1 MSSCR
6 GNISVVLLGIG
17 LFLATVAHLVMVC
30 VTRTTQLEME
40 DLRGRQLRL
49 LCSSAITRLS
59 QQTLESG
66 ECTPVALT
74 LHPGNVPA
82 TLVSKVTYSDDGCF
96 RYLETSVEA
105 EEQSHNLRQ
114 VQFQL
119 NEEMQ
124 EQGKRFMLISRKPL
138 IGSEFLLEEG
148 IYTSTEEVHIPQIE
162 FLKNTSTAKLSIS
175 DLSMEDVKLYGL
187 DKRFYYLSNASTPL
201 IFSKNLKVYGTA
213 VIATEG
219 SIIIESSCQFF
230 DKVVLVSKGNITIKD
245 GVTLPQALLVAY
257 GKVTIGT
264 GCQLGGVVF
273 SDSNIELLGSS
284 NLIHDA
290 EVVAR
295 FSSAFYIL

>member
-1 MSSCR
+1 MSSSR

-17 LFLATVAHLVMVC
+17 LFLAAVAHLVMVC
-30 VTRTTQLEME
+30 VVRTNQLEME

-49 LCSSAITRLS
+49 LCSSAITRLA
-59 QQTLESG
+59 QQELEAG
-66 ECTPVALT
+66 ECTPVTLT
-74 LHPGNVPA
+74 LQPGNVPA
-82 TLVSKVTYSDDGCF
+82 ALVSKVANSDDGCF
-96 RYLETSVEA
+96 RYLEVGVEA

-119 NEEMQ
+119 GQEMQ
-124 EQGKRFMLISRKPL
+124 VLGRRFMLICRKPL
-138 IGSEFLLEEG
+138 VGTEFLSEEG
-148 IYTSTEEVHIPQIE
+148 IYTSTEEVKFPQID
-162 FLKNTSTAKLSIS
+162 FLKNTSAAKRSVS

-201 IFSKNLKVYGTA
+201 TFSKNLKVYGTA

-219 SIIIESSCQFF
+219 SIIIESGCQFLDRVIF
-230 DKVVLVSKGNITIKD
+230 LSKGNIIIKD
-245 GVTLPQALLVAY
+245 GAKLPQALLVAY

-273 SDSNIELLGSS
+273 SDSSIELQGSS
-284 NLIHDA
+284 TLTHDGN
-290 EVVAR
+290 VVAP

>member
-1 MSSCR
+1 MNNCR

-17 LFLATVAHLVMVC
+17 LFLAAVAHLVMVY
-30 VTRTTQLEME
+30 VARTTQLEME

-114 VQFQL
+114 VQFRL

-124 EQGKRFMLISRKPL
+124 EQGRRFMLISRKPL
-138 IGSEFLLEEG
+138 IGSEFLSEEG

-201 IFSKNLKVYGTA
+201 TFSKNLKVYGTA

-245 GVTLPQALLVAY
+245 GVKLPQVLLVAY

>member
-1 MSSCR
+1 MNSCR

-17 LFLATVAHLVMVC
+17 LFLAAVAHLVMVY

-124 EQGKRFMLISRKPL
+124 EQGRRFMLISRKPL
-138 IGSEFLLEEG
+138 IGSEFLSEEG

-201 IFSKNLKVYGTA
+201 TFSKNLKVYGTA

-245 GVTLPQALLVAY
+245 GVKLPQVLLVAY

>member
-1 MSSCR
+1 MNNCR

-17 LFLATVAHLVMVC
+17 LFLAAVVNLVMVC

-59 QQTLESG
+59 QKTLESG

-124 EQGKRFMLISRKPL
+124 EQGRRFMLISRKPL
-138 IGSEFLLEEG
+138 IGSEFLSEEG
-148 IYTSTEEVHIPQIE
+148 ICTSTEEVHIPQIE

-201 IFSKNLKVYGTA
+201 TFSKNLKVYGTS

-219 SIIIESSCQFF
+219 SIILESGCQFF

-245 GVTLPQALLVAY
+245 GVKLPQVLLVAY

>member
-1 MSSCR
+1 MNNCR

-17 LFLATVAHLVMVC
+17 LFLAAIAHLVIVY
-30 VTRTTQLEME
+30 VARTTQLEME
-40 DLRGRQLRL
+40 GLRGRQLRL
-49 LCSSAITRLS
+49 LCSSAITRLA
-59 QQTLESG
+59 QQELESG

-105 EEQSHNLRQ
+105 EEQSHHLRQ
-114 VQFQL
+114 VQFQF

-138 IGSEFLLEEG
+138 IGSEFLSEEG

-201 IFSKNLKVYGTA
+201 TFSKNLKVYGTA

-219 SIIIESSCQFF
+219 SIIIESGCQFF
-230 DKVVLVSKGNITIKD
+230 DRVVLVSKGNITIKD
-245 GVTLPQALLVAY
+245 GVKLSQVLLVAY

>member
-1 MSSCR
+1 MSSSR
-6 GNISVVLLGIG
+6 GNISVALLGIG
-17 LFLATVAHLVMVC
+17 LFLAAVAHLVMVC

-59 QQTLESG
+59 QQALESG

-114 VQFQL
+114 VQFRL

-124 EQGKRFMLISRKPL
+124 EQGRRFMLISRKPL
-138 IGSEFLLEEG
+138 IGSEFLSEEG
-148 IYTSTEEVHIPQIE
+148 ICTSTEEGHIPQIE

-201 IFSKNLKVYGTA
+201 TFSKNLKVYGTA

-245 GVTLPQALLVAY
+245 GVKLPQVLLVAY

>member
-1 MSSCR
+1 MSSSR
-6 GNISVVLLGIG
+6 GNISVALLGIG
-17 LFLATVAHLVMVC
+17 LFLAAVAHLVMVY
-30 VTRTTQLEME
+30 VARTAQLEME

-49 LCSSAITRLS
+49 LCSSTITRLA
-59 QQTLESG
+59 QQELKSG
-66 ECTPVALT
+66 ECTPVTLT
-74 LHPGNVPA
+74 LQPGNVPA

-96 RYLETSVEA
+96 RYLDTSVEA
-105 EEQSHNLRQ
+105 EEQSHHLRH

-124 EQGKRFMLISRKPL
+124 AQGKRFMLISRKPL
-138 IGSEFLLEEG
+138 VGSEFLSEEG
-148 IYTSTEEVHIPQIE
+148 IYTSTEEVKIPQIE
-162 FLKNTSTAKLSIS
+162 FLKNTSDAKRSIS

-201 IFSKNLKVYGTA
+201 TFSKNLKVYGTA

-219 SIIIESSCQFF
+219 SIIIESGCQFF
-230 DKVVLVSKGNITIKD
+230 DRVIFISKGNIIIKD
-245 GVTLPQALLVAY
+245 GVKLPQVLLLAY

-284 NLIHDA
+284 DLTHDV

-295 FSSAFYIL
+295 FASAHFIL

>member
-17 LFLATVAHLVMVC
+17 LFLAAVAHLVMVY
-30 VTRTTQLEME
+30 VARTTQLEME

-49 LCSSAITRLS
+49 LCSSAITRLA
-59 QQTLESG
+59 QQELESG

-124 EQGKRFMLISRKPL
+124 EQGRRFMLISRKPIL
-138 IGSEFLLEEG
+138 GSEFLLEEG

-187 DKRFYYLSNASTPL
+187 DKRFYHLSNASTPL

-245 GVTLPQALLVAY
+245 GVKLPQVLLVAY

-284 NLIHDA
+284 KFIHDA

>member
-17 LFLATVAHLVMVC
+17 LFLAAVAHLVMVY
-30 VTRTTQLEME
+30 VARTTQLEME

-59 QQTLESG
+59 QQALESG

-105 EEQSHNLRQ
+105 EEQSHHLRQ
-114 VQFQL
+114 VQFQF

-219 SIIIESSCQFF
+219 SIIIESSCKFF

-245 GVTLPQALLVAY
+245 GVKLPQVLLVAY

-284 NLIHDA
+284 NFIHDA

>member
-1 MSSCR
+1 MNNCR

-17 LFLATVAHLVMVC
+17 LFLAAVAHLVMVY
-30 VTRTTQLEME
+30 VARTTQLEME

-138 IGSEFLLEEG
+138 IGSEFLSEEG

-245 GVTLPQALLVAY
+245 GVKLPQALLVAY

-284 NLIHDA
+284 KFIHDA

>member
-1 MSSCR
+1 MSSSR

-17 LFLATVAHLVMVC
+17 LFLAAVAHLVMVY

-59 QQTLESG
+59 QQELESG

-124 EQGKRFMLISRKPL
+124 EQGRRFMLISRKPIL
-138 IGSEFLLEEG
+138 GSEFLLEEG

-201 IFSKNLKVYGTA
+201 TFSKNLKMYGTA

-219 SIIIESSCQFF
+219 SVIIESGCQFF
-230 DKVVLVSKGNITIKD
+230 DRLVLISKGNIIIKD
-245 GVTLPQALLVAY
+245 GVKLPQALLLAY

-273 SDSNIELLGSS
+273 SDSNIELLGRS
-284 NLIHDA
+284 NPIHDA

>member
-17 LFLATVAHLVMVC
+17 LFLAAVAHLVMVY

-49 LCSSAITRLS
+49 LCSSAITRLA
-59 QQTLESG
+59 QQELESG

-114 VQFQL
+114 VQFRL
-119 NEEMQ
+119 NEKMQ
-124 EQGKRFMLISRKPL
+124 EQGRRFMLISRKPL
-138 IGSEFLLEEG
+138 IGSEFLSEEG

-162 FLKNTSTAKLSIS
+162 FLKNTSTTKLSIS

-201 IFSKNLKVYGTA
+201 TFSKNLKVYGTA

-245 GVTLPQALLVAY
+245 GVKLPQVLLVAY

-273 SDSNIELLGSS
+273 SDSNIELLGHFF
-284 NLIHDA
+284 L
-290 EVVAR
+290 
-295 FSSAFYIL
+295 YY

>member
-17 LFLATVAHLVMVC
+17 LFLAAVAHLVMVY
-30 VTRTTQLEME
+30 VARTTQLEME

-49 LCSSAITRLS
+49 LCSSAITRLA
-59 QQTLESG
+59 QQELESG

-82 TLVSKVTYSDDGCF
+82 TLVSKVIYSDDGCF

-124 EQGKRFMLISRKPL
+124 EQGKRFMLISRKPIL
-138 IGSEFLLEEG
+138 GSEFLLEEG

-201 IFSKNLKVYGTA
+201 TFSKNLKVYGTA

-219 SIIIESSCQFF
+219 SIILESSCQFF
-230 DKVVLVSKGNITIKD
+230 DEVVLVSKGNITIKD
-245 GVTLPQALLVAY
+245 GVKLPQVLLVAY

-295 FSSAFYIL
+295 FSSAFFIL

>member
-1 MSSCR
+1 MSSSR

-17 LFLATVAHLVMVC
+17 LFLAAVAHLVMVY
-30 VTRTTQLEME
+30 VARTTQLEME

-96 RYLETSVEA
+96 RYLEMSVES
-105 EEQSHNLRQ
+105 EEQSQNLRQ
-114 VQFQL
+114 VQFRL

-124 EQGKRFMLISRKPL
+124 EQGRRFMLISRKPL
-138 IGSEFLLEEG
+138 IGSEFLSEEG

-201 IFSKNLKVYGTA
+201 TFSKNLKVYGTA

-219 SIIIESSCQFF
+219 SIIIESGCQFF

-245 GVTLPQALLVAY
+245 GVKLPQVLLVAY

-273 SDSNIELLGSS
+273 SDSNIELLESS

>member
-1 MSSCR
+1 MNNCR

-17 LFLATVAHLVMVC
+17 LFLAAIAHLVIVY
-30 VTRTTQLEME
+30 VARTTQLEME

-59 QQTLESG
+59 QQALESG

-105 EEQSHNLRQ
+105 EEQSHHLRQ

-124 EQGKRFMLISRKPL
+124 EQGRRFMLISRKPL
-138 IGSEFLLEEG
+138 IGSEFLSEEG

-201 IFSKNLKVYGTA
+201 TFSKNLKVYGTA

-245 GVTLPQALLVAY
+245 GVKLPQVLLVAY

-284 NLIHDA
+284 NLIHDG

>member
-1 MSSCR
+1 MDNCR
-6 GNISVVLLGIG
+6 GKISVVLLGIG
-17 LFLATVAHLVMVC
+17 LFLAAVAHLVMVY
-30 VTRTTQLEME
+30 VARTTQLEME

-105 EEQSHNLRQ
+105 EEQSHNLRK

-124 EQGKRFMLISRKPL
+124 EQGRRFMLISRKPL
-138 IGSEFLLEEG
+138 IGSEFLSEEG

-162 FLKNTSTAKLSIS
+162 FLKNASTAKLSIS

-201 IFSKNLKVYGTA
+201 TFSKNLKVYGTA

-219 SIIIESSCQFF
+219 SIIIESGCQFF

-245 GVTLPQALLVAY
+245 GVKLPQVLLVAY

-273 SDSNIELLGSS
+273 SDSNIELLGISK
-284 NLIHDA
+284 LIHDA

>member
-17 LFLATVAHLVMVC
+17 LFLAAVANLVMVY
-30 VTRTTQLEME
+30 VARTTQLEME

-59 QQTLESG
+59 QQALESG

-124 EQGKRFMLISRKPL
+124 EQGRRFMLISRKPL
-138 IGSEFLLEEG
+138 IGSEFLSEEG

-201 IFSKNLKVYGTA
+201 TFSKNLKVYGTA

-245 GVTLPQALLVAY
+245 GVKLPQALLVAY

-284 NLIHDA
+284 NLIHDE

>member
-1 MSSCR
+1 MNNNR
-6 GNISVVLLGIG
+6 GNISVALLGIG
-17 LFLATVAHLVMVC
+17 LFLAAVAHLVIVC
-30 VTRTTQLEME
+30 VARTTQLEME

-66 ECTPVALT
+66 ECTPVAVT

-82 TLVSKVTYSDDGCF
+82 TLVSKVNYSEDGCF
-96 RYLETSVEA
+96 RYLGTSVEA
-105 EEQSHNLRQ
+105 EEQRCHLRQ

-119 NEEMQ
+119 DEVMQ
-124 EQGKRFMLISRKPL
+124 EQGRRFMLISRKPL
-138 IGSEFLLEEG
+138 LGSEFLSEEG
-148 IYTSTEEVHIPQIE
+148 IYTSTEEVKIPQIE

-201 IFSKNLKVYGTA
+201 TFSKNLKVYGTA

-219 SIIIESSCQFF
+219 SVILDSGCQFF
-230 DKVVLVSKGNITIKD
+230 DRVVFISKGNITIKD
-245 GVTLPQALLVAY
+245 GVKLPQVLLVAY
-257 GKVTIGT
+257 GKITIGI
-264 GCQLGGVVF
+264 GCQIGGVVF
-273 SDSNIELLGSS
+273 SDSNIELLGIS
-284 NLIHDA
+284 NLIHDE

>member
-1 MSSCR
+1 MSSSR
-6 GNISVVLLGIG
+6 GNISVALLGIG
-17 LFLATVAHLVMVC
+17 LFLAAVANLVMVY
-30 VTRTTQLEME
+30 VARTTQLEME

-49 LCSSAITRLS
+49 LCSSAITRLA
-59 QQTLESG
+59 QQELESG

-82 TLVSKVTYSDDGCF
+82 TLVSRVTYSDDGCF

-138 IGSEFLLEEG
+138 IGSEFLSEEG

-245 GVTLPQALLVAY
+245 GVKLPQVLLVAY

-284 NLIHDA
+284 NLINDA

>member
-1 MSSCR
+1 MSSSR
-6 GNISVVLLGIG
+6 GNISVALLGIG
-17 LFLATVAHLVMVC
+17 LFLAAVANLVMVY
-30 VTRTTQLEME
+30 VARTTQLEME

-59 QQTLESG
+59 QQSLESG

-74 LHPGNVPA
+74 LHPWNVPA

-105 EEQSHNLRQ
+105 EEQSHHLRQ
-114 VQFQL
+114 VQFQF

-187 DKRFYYLSNASTPL
+187 DKRFYYLSNASTTL

-245 GVTLPQALLVAY
+245 GVKLPQALLVAY
-257 GKVTIGT
+257 GKITIGT
-264 GCQLGGVVF
+264 GCQIGGVVF

-284 NLIHDA
+284 KLIHDA

>member
-1 MSSCR
+1 M
-6 GNISVVLLGIG
+6 
-17 LFLATVAHLVMVC
+17 
-30 VTRTTQLEME
+30 
-40 DLRGRQLRL
+40 
-49 LCSSAITRLS
+49 
-59 QQTLESG
+59 
-66 ECTPVALT
+66 
-74 LHPGNVPA
+74 HPGNVPA
-82 TLVSKVTYSDDGCF
+82 TLVSKVAYSDDRCF

-124 EQGKRFMLISRKPL
+124 EQGRRFMLISRKPL
-138 IGSEFLLEEG
+138 IGSEFLSEEG
-148 IYTSTEEVHIPQIE
+148 IYTSTEEVKIPQIE

-201 IFSKNLKVYGTA
+201 TFSKNLKVYGTA

-245 GVTLPQALLVAY
+245 GVKLPQVLLVAY

-273 SDSNIELLGSS
+273 SDSNIELLGRS

>member
-1 MSSCR
+1 MSSSR
-6 GNISVVLLGIG
+6 GNISVALLGIG
-17 LFLATVAHLVMVC
+17 LFLAAVANLVMVY
-30 VTRTTQLEME
+30 VARTTQLEME

-59 QQTLESG
+59 QQSLESG

-105 EEQSHNLRQ
+105 EEQSHHLRQ
-114 VQFQL
+114 VQFQF

-187 DKRFYYLSNASTPL
+187 DKRFYYLSNASTTL

-245 GVTLPQALLVAY
+245 GVKLPQVLLVAY